1 MMPSTT
7 AEQKL
12 TSLRAEFD
20 RSFSVAAGGPRP
32 SELDLLA
39 IVVGGDAYALRL
51 SEVRSLH
58 ADRKLV
64 AAPSVLPELLG
75 LCGFRSV
82 LTPVYDLAQLLGY
95 GAGRAARW
103 LVVAEAAS
111 PIAFAFEGFDS
122 HLRVVLESVSAP
134 ETSNADTHTAAVVGA
149 VRADGA
155 TRPLIHLPALVEGI
169 ARRIKAVG
177 PSQER

>member
-1 MMPSTT
+1 MLSTT
-7 AEQKL
+7 SEHKL
-12 TSLRAEFD
+12 LALRQEFD
-20 RSFSVAAGGPRP
+20 LSFSLAAGGPQP
-32 SELDLLA
+32 AQADFLA
-39 IVVGGDAYALRL
+39 IVVAGDAYAIRL

-58 ADRKLV
+58 AERRLV

-75 LCGFRSV
+75 VCGFRSV

-103 LVVAEAAS
+103 LAVVEGAL

-122 HLRVVLESVSAP
+122 HLRVALEDVSAP
-134 ETSNADTHTAAVVGA
+134 ETANAGASAVVGA
-149 VRADGA
+149 VQSAGL
-155 TRPLIHLPALVEGI
+155 TRPLLHLPSLVEAI
-169 ARRIKAVG
+169 AQRIKALR

>member
-1 MMPSTT
+1 MPSTT
-7 AEQKL
+7 VEQKL
-12 TSLRAEFD
+12 TLLRHEFD
-20 RSFSVAAGGPRP
+20 RSFSRAAGGPRP

-64 AAPSVLPELLG
+64 AAPSILPELLG
-75 LCGFRSV
+75 VCGFRSV

-103 LVVAEAAS
+103 LVVAEGTL

-122 HLRVVLESVSAP
+122 HLRVALESVSAP
-134 ETSNADTHTAAVVGA
+134 ETSSTDTAAVAGA
-149 VRADGA
+149 VRTDGA

-169 ARRIKAVG
+169 ARRIKATR

>member
-1 MMPSTT
+1 MSSTT
-7 AEQKL
+7 TEQKL
-12 TSLRAEFD
+12 LSLRQEFD
-20 RSFSVAAGGPRP
+20 QSFSRAAGGPPRLQ
-32 SELDLLA
+32 LDFLA
-39 IVVGGDAYALRL
+39 VVVAGDPYAVRL

-75 LCGFRSV
+75 VCGFRSV

-95 GAGRAARW
+95 GSGRAARW
-103 LVVAEAAS
+103 LVVAEGAL

-122 HLRVVLESVSAP
+122 HLRVAVESVSAP
-134 ETSNADTHTAAVVGA
+134 ETSSGSMGAVGGA
-149 VRADGA
+149 VRSHGL
-155 TRPLIHLPALVEGI
+155 TRPLLHLPSLVEAI
-169 ARRIKAVG
+169 AQRIKATR